1 MLKRYQAKKN
11 YTVNKNIKKITR
23 FATIYGVKRT
33 LSKAFGRLRRSEI
46 RRWYWSSKRR
56 DVSIIGCGQFA
67 FSSICY
73 FIAKEEGLV
82 FLSAYDTDTVPAQ
95 TLTNFYRFKHNT
107 SSADEV
113 INHPDLEHLFI
124 VSNHASHTEYALEA
138 MRAGIRSIHIEK
150 PVATTYDQLVDLLKA
165 KEKFATTLYA
175 GYNRPYSGAV
185 RQLAERVKKGNSDS
199 GFSLN
204 CFVSGHLIPE
214 DHWYRQPEEG
224 TRICGNMGHWL
235 DLAIHILSWRQLPER
250 FLVQV
255 TYADVATPDDNITI
269 NLSTELGDII
279 SLTLTARSEPFEG
292 INETI
297 NFQYQDIIA
306 KIDDFRQLTIW
317 ENEQLDK
324 YRYFPKDV
332 GHRLAVTQVF
342 RNPDENRAWD
352 EVVVSTLLMLFITDI
367 VRSRA
372 TESIFNVTEQ
382 RTQLKSSIA
391 AL

>member
-1 MLKRYQAKKN
+1 
-11 YTVNKNIKKITR
+11 
-23 FATIYGVKRT
+23 
-33 LSKAFGRLRRSEI
+33 
-46 RRWYWSSKRR
+46 
-56 DVSIIGCGQFA
+56 
-67 FSSICY
+67 
-73 FIAKEEGLV
+73 
-82 FLSAYDTDTVPAQ
+82 
-95 TLTNFYRFKHNT
+95 
-107 SSADEV
+107 
-113 INHPDLEHLFI
+113 
-124 VSNHASHTEYALEA
+124 
-138 MRAGIRSIHIEK
+138 
-150 PVATTYDQLVDLLKA
+150 
-165 KEKFATTLYA
+165 
-175 GYNRPYSGAV
+175 
-185 RQLAERVKKGNSDS
+185 
-199 GFSLN
+199 
-204 CFVSGHLIPE
+204 
-214 DHWYRQPEEG
+214 
-224 TRICGNMGHWL
+224 MGHWL

-255 TYADVATPDDNITI
+255 TYADVATPDDNIII

>member
-1 MLKRYQAKKN
+1 METKG
-11 YTVNKNIKKITR
+11 IKKIYR
-23 FATIYGVKRT
+23 FIKIYGLDRT
-33 LSKAFGRLRRSEI
+33 MNKTFGRLRLS
-46 RRWYWSSKRR
+46 WMKKLYLVGKRKR
-56 DVSIIGCGQFA
+56 NISVIGCGQFS
-67 FSSICY
+67 FSTISY
-73 FIAKEEGLV
+73 FIAREKGNV
-82 FLSAYDTDTVPAQ
+82 FLSAYDTDPLPVQ
-95 TLTNFYRFKHNT
+95 TLSNFYRFQHSEA
-107 SSADEV
+107 SSTEA
-113 INHPDLEHLFI
+113 INRPGLERLFI
-124 VSNHASHTEYALEA
+124 VSNHASHTDYALEA
-138 MRAGIRSIHIEK
+138 MRLGVKIIHIEK
-150 PVATTYDQLVDLLKA
+150 PISTTYKQLVTLLAA
-165 KEKFATTLYA
+165 KEKYGTTLYA

-185 RQLAERVKKGNSDS
+185 RKIAERVTKGASDG

-255 TYADVATPDDNITI
+255 TYADVATPDDNIII